1 LAPAAPAPLEK
12 IRKEQDLAGKLQ
24 RRGKER
30 ARRECADM
38 AKKRVRIQP
47 WRILVLLLIL
57 WVGFSFARGGWE
69 NLKLKRQIE
78 ALEKQLI
85 VLEMRKEDLER
96 EIEEWRS
103 PENVERVARE
113 QLGLVKPGEVV
124 YRVSE
129 SFSGDVA
136 HDVGK
141 R

>member
-1 LAPAAPAPLEK
+1 
-12 IRKEQDLAGKLQ
+12 
-24 RRGKER
+24 
-30 ARRECADM
+30 M

-47 WRILVLLLIL
+47 WRIVLLVVGL
-57 WVGFSFARGGWE
+57 WVVFSFAKSGLA
-69 NLKLKRQIE
+69 NLRLRQEIDALQKR
-78 ALEKQLI
+78 LV

-129 SFSGDVA
+129 PFSGDVE
-136 HDVGK
+136 HDVEK

>member
-1 LAPAAPAPLEK
+1 M
-12 IRKEQDLAGKLQ
+12 G
-24 RRGKER
+24 
-30 ARRECADM
+30 
-38 AKKRVRIQP
+38 
-47 WRILVLLLIL
+47 L
-57 WVGFSFARGGWE
+57 WVVFSFAKSGLA
-69 NLKLKRQIE
+69 NLRLRQEIDALQKR
-78 ALEKQLI
+78 LV

-129 SFSGDVA
+129 PFSGDVE
-136 HDVGK
+136 HDVEK

>member
-1 LAPAAPAPLEK
+1 
-12 IRKEQDLAGKLQ
+12 
-24 RRGKER
+24 
-30 ARRECADM
+30 M

-47 WRILVLLLIL
+47 WRIVLLVILL
-57 WVGFSFARGGWE
+57 WVGFGFAKGGVA
-69 NLKLKRQIE
+69 NHKLQREIE
-78 ALEKQLI
+78 ALEKRLV

-96 EIEEWRS
+96 EIEEWKS

-129 SFSGDVA
+129 TFSGDVE
-136 HDVGK
+136 HDVEK